1 MKFKQTLEQL
11 CVPILVGG
19 TCLVLTII
27 PTCHFASRASGTS
40 VSANMPPAF
49 AMRVVRDRSVFDLP
63 NEATRQ
69 TSRKDLL
76 RLVDVLDDAY
86 ERLDYAPPFPRIRIV
101 DARHSRLSGRA
112 VGVATITETGESRI
126 YLNRQYLASR
136 ADLLPLVLHELAH
149 LKAWRMH
156 GLAIEAHGPEFM
168 QICRS
173 VTARR
178 NCTAKEG

>member
-1 MKFKQTLEQL
+1 MKLKQTLEQL

-19 TCLVLTII
+19 TCLTLSII
-27 PTCHFASRASGTS
+27 PSFHLSSQARATS
-40 VSANMPPAF
+40 QSANMPPVF

-63 NEATRQ
+63 NEATSQ
-69 TSRKDLL
+69 TSREDLL

-101 DARHSRLSGRA
+101 DAHHSRLHGRA
-112 VGVATITETGESRI
+112 VGVATITDTGESRI
-126 YLNRQYLASR
+126 YLNRQYLKTR
-136 ADLLPLVLHELAH
+136 ADLLPLVLHKLAH

-156 GLAIEAHGPEFM
+156 GFAIETHGPEFM